1 MHINTSAL
9 ATAARHGTTAARAQ
23 VRQLRSRH
31 PSVPLCAYGLVS
43 LSTVSRLPKPPSPR
57 LPTTT
62 QSRSNRSGGH
72 HRSRHATDHSVL
84 PSRHDARRCGCPAA
98 PNHPGRALWRK
109 AGKSLHPSKEPPT
122 PPKEPLYPPPKSTNP
137 LVVRCVPPCSPWAHL
152 TARPC
157 PACPCPTPVR
167 LVRCAAAL
175 IAPDCLPHRA
185 SSSLGRFGGASSTAS
200 G

>member
-1 MHINTSAL
+1 MLGPEVHASLTCVGFTNDPHSLTFVGKRHGLVSPWPIRTVNTSAL
-9 ATAARHGTTAARAQ
+9 DPRLEPRHGTTAARAQ

-31 PSVPLCAYGLVS
+31 PSIPLCAYGLMS

-98 PNHPGRALWRK
+98 PNHLGRALWRK
-109 AGKSLHPSKEPPT
+109 AGKSLHPPKEPPT
-122 PPKEPLYPPPKSTNP
+122 PPKEPLYPPQRAPTLSSCAAFLP
-137 LVVRCVPPCSPWAHL
+137 
-152 TARPC
+152 ARP
-157 PACPCPTPVR
+157 
-167 LVRCAAAL
+167 
-175 IAPDCLPHRA
+175 
-185 SSSLGRFGGASSTAS
+185 GRT
-200 G
+200 